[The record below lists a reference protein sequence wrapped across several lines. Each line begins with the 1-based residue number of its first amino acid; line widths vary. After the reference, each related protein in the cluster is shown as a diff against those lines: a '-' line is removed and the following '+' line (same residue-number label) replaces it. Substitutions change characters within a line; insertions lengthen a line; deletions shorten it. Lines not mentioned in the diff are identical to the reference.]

1 MVIARN
7 EAKPPQDRLLEIN
20 DWMGDEAIALRP
32 MRWARPR
39 RRSHSRCSVRES
51 FVVGRHAAK

>member
-39 RRSHSRCSVRES
+39 RRSH
-51 FVVGRHAAK
+51 